1 MTQRSRDSRREAAR
15 SREGARGPGWLLP
28 GLGGL
33 VVVVGAAL
41 IAIALSGSGDGGSS
55 ARPTDLPG
63 SVTGASA
70 AAVRATDPVISGLAL
85 PVYGDPSSDTAVGQ
99 AIPTVTAAGGSIAL
113 DGRAKILI
121 FLAHWCS
128 HCQAE
133 VPVVQAWLNAGGLP
147 EDVDLVSVSTAIDP
161 NRPNYPPEDWLARE
175 GWTPPVI
182 VDPTGA
188 VADAYG
194 LSAFPY
200 FVFVRADGTVGAR
213 ATGELAIADL
223 EAIVAGLRRSR

>member
-1 MTQRSRDSRREAAR
+1 MTQRSRDSRRTAAR
-15 SREGARGPGWLLP
+15 AQQGAGRPGWLLP
-28 GLGGL
+28 AIGG
-33 VVVVGAAL
+33 VVVVVVAAL
-41 IAIALSGSGDGGSS
+41 IAIALSGGGDGGSS

-63 SVTGASA
+63 ASGGAPGSA
-70 AAVRATDPVISGLAL
+70 IPAGDPVVAGSPL
-85 PVYGDPSSDTAVGQ
+85 PVFGDPSDDAAVGQ
-99 AIPTVTAAGGSIAL
+99 TIPTVTAAGGSIAL

-128 HCQAE
+128 FCQAE
-133 VPVVQAWLNAGGLP
+133 VPVVQAWLDAGGLP

-200 FVFVRADGTVGAR
+200 FVFVHADGTVGAR
-213 ATGELAIADL
+213 ATGALAIADL
-223 EAIVAGLRRSR
+223 EAIVDGLRRSR

>member
-1 MTQRSRDSRREAAR
+1 MTQRSRDSRRDAAR
-15 SREGARGPGWLLP
+15 SREGGRRPGWLLP

-33 VVVVGAAL
+33 VVLVAAV
-41 IAIALSGSGDGGSS
+41 AAVALSGPGGGSS
-55 ARPTDLPG
+55 VRPTDLPG
-63 SVTGASA
+63 ASGGASGST
-70 AAVRATDPVISGLAL
+70 VPATDPVISGAAL
-85 PVYGDPSSDTAVGQ
+85 PVLGDPANDPAVGQ
-99 AIPTVTAAGGSIAL
+99 TIPTVTAAGGTIAL
-113 DGRAKILI
+113 DGRAKILV
-121 FLAHWCS
+121 FLTHWCG

-182 VDPTGA
+182 VDPANT
-188 VADAYG
+188 VADAFG

-200 FVFVRADGTVGAR
+200 FVFVHADGTVAAR
-213 ATGELAIADL
+213 ATGELPVADI
-223 EAIVAGLRRSR
+223 EAIVDGLRRSR